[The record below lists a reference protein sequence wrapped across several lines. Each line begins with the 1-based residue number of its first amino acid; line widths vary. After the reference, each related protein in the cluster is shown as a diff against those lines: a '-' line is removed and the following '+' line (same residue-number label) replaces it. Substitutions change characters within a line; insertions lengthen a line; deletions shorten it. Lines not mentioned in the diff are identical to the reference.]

1 MKESKPDISVWL
13 KYAEGDLHLAQW
25 GMQDKNPVYHSI
37 CFLCQSSAEKYLKAL
52 LLKNNWKLRKT
63 HDLIFLLNEVQR
75 IINLDIQEL
84 IDEASLLNSF
94 VEETRYPGDIDLE
107 FFNRDL
113 TEKAINAA
121 KHIKVYVMNHL

>member
-1 MKESKPDISVWL
+1 MKKDEPDISVWL
-13 KYAEGDLHLAQW
+13 KYAEGDLHLAQC

-63 HDLIFLLNEVQR
+63 HDLIFLLNETQR

-107 FFNRDL
+107 YFNRNL
-113 TEKAINAA
+113 AEETINAA
-121 KHIKVYVMNHL
+121 ERIKQFVINHI

>member
-1 MKESKPDISVWL
+1 MKENKPDISVWL

>member
-1 MKESKPDISVWL
+1 MNEDKPDISVWL

-25 GMQDKNPVYHSI
+25 GMQDNNPVYHSI

-63 HDLIFLLNEVQR
+63 HDLIFLLKENQR
-75 IINLDIQEL
+75 IINLNIQEL
-84 IDEASLLNSF
+84 IDEASILNSF

-107 FFNRDL
+107 YFNRNL
-113 TEKAINAA
+113 AEEAINAA
-121 KHIKVYVMNHL
+121 EKIKQFVIINI

>member
-1 MKESKPDISVWL
+1 MKENKPDISVWL

-63 HDLIFLLNEVQR
+63 HDLIFLLNEAQR

-107 FFNRDL
+107 YFNQNL
-113 TEKAINAA
+113 AIEAINAA
-121 KHIKVYVMNHL
+121 EKIKAYVMNHL